1 MSQQI
6 HPDLL
11 KKNLNVTGGKMRGAL
26 IIVVLI
32 AMLIVGILVV
42 KDMKTES
49 VDGVTK
55 QEAIEKAEKSVKTAE
70 DAINRITDKAKKST
84 EY

>member
-1 MSQQI
+1 
-6 HPDLL
+6 
-11 KKNLNVTGGKMRGAL
+11 MRGAL

-42 KDMKTES
+42 KDMKTET

>member
-1 MSQQI
+1 
-6 HPDLL
+6 
-11 KKNLNVTGGKMRGAL
+11 MRGAL

-42 KDMKTES
+42 KDMNTET

>member
-1 MSQQI
+1 
-6 HPDLL
+6 
-11 KKNLNVTGGKMRGAL
+11 MRGAL
-26 IIVVLI
+26 FIIVLI

-42 KDMKTES
+42 KDMKTET

>member
-1 MSQQI
+1 
-6 HPDLL
+6 
-11 KKNLNVTGGKMRGAL
+11 MRGAL
-26 IIVVLI
+26 LIIVLI

>member
-1 MSQQI
+1 M
-6 HPDLL
+6 L
-11 KKNLNVTGGKMRGAL
+11 NLTGGKMRGAL

-42 KDMKTES
+42 KDMNTET

-70 DAINRITDKAKKST
+70 DAISRITDKAKKST

>member
-1 MSQQI
+1 
-6 HPDLL
+6 
-11 KKNLNVTGGKMRGAL
+11 MRGAL

-55 QEAIEKAEKSVKTAE
+55 QEAIEKAEKAVETAE
-70 DAINRITDKAKKST
+70 DAINKITDKAKKST

>member
-1 MSQQI
+1 
-6 HPDLL
+6 
-11 KKNLNVTGGKMRGAL
+11 MRGAL

-42 KDMKTES
+42 KDMNTET

-55 QEAIEKAEKSVKTAE
+55 QEAIEKAEKAVETAE
-70 DAINRITDKAKKST
+70 DAISRITDKAKKST